1 MTRSTSAGG
10 DAVQSGLDAMSGGP
24 SRLRV
29 EQASIP
35 GMRKAFQGA
44 LDKLTPQ
51 IGHARTDLRMR
62 PWAGDPVSGE
72 AAEKFNERSMDGG
85 EAALSALEGY
95 QRQLQTA
102 VRALQ
107 DVEYEYRGTE
117 AGNTDS
123 VTASGC

>member
-1 MTRSTSAGG
+1 MPRTNSASG
-10 DAVQSGLDAMSGGP
+10 DAVQSGLDSVSGGGAKV
-24 SRLRV
+24 RV
-29 EQASIP
+29 EQAAIP
-35 GMRKAFQGA
+35 TMRKAFQRA

-62 PWAGDPVSGE
+62 PWAGDPVSDE

-95 QRQLQTA
+95 QQQLQTA

-107 DVEYEYRGTE
+107 EVEYEYRGAE
-117 AGNTDS
+117 RGNADS
-123 VTASGC
+123 VRVSGC